1 MKKVFYVLRFVF
13 PASLVF
19 PALLVFVASC
29 QSIAPSWNAG
39 NDNDAGQIK
48 RLGIRSVQVK
58 HGTEKAL
65 VVFAT
70 DKKFRHVAYRMHDP
84 ERIGIEFRG
93 ATNLTGKKSRRYK
106 EALVERIDFVEFKKA
121 KVVRAEVWV
130 KTMYDYSVTPKSG
143 RLQVEIREVK
153 DPQVLSLKRR
163 LDSAHKRI
171 TYLEKRL
178 KNISKP
184 VVKKEPVPDKAP
196 AKPREIEIPAPPPA
210 PVQTAQQIE
219 EQEIKRFFIG
229 WITAW
234 QKKNFESY
242 LSCYAAS
249 PKFAER
255 WHTYK
260 KRKFE
265 QAGEIFINYENLK
278 ISTSGE
284 NATLTF
290 LQKYKAKN
298 HSDTGLK
305 TIRMRKYATGWKIV
319 DESWKAAR
327 GS

>member
-1 MKKVFYVLRFVF
+1 MKKVFYVLRLVF

-19 PALLVFVASC
+19 LASC

-39 NDNDAGQIK
+39 SADDAGQIK

-65 VVFAT
+65 VVFVT

-106 EALVERIDFVEFKKA
+106 EALVERIDLVEFKKA

-178 KNISKP
+178 KESRHQKP
-184 VVKKEPVPDKAP
+184 DTVSQVVEKPSVEIKKAEAEIPPAP
-196 AKPREIEIPAPPPA
+196 APA
-210 PVQTAQQIE
+210 PVQTAQQDAE
-219 EQEIKRFFIG
+219 KEIKKFFIR

-234 QKKNFESY
+234 QKKNFENY

-265 QAGEIFINYENLK
+265 QAGEIFINYENLQ
-278 ISTSGE
+278 ISATGE
-284 NATLTF
+284 NATVTF
-290 LQKYKAKN
+290 LQKYKAEN

-305 TIRMRKYATGWKIV
+305 TIRIRKYATGWKIV